1 MKEKFDV
8 EGMTCAACQAHV
20 EKAVK
25 GLDGVKSC
33 NVNLLKNS
41 MDVEFDGIEIKDIEE
56 AVKKAGYAAYPH
68 LKKEIK
74 EEKKDTS
81 LLRLIISAVFLVLLM
96 YFSMGVMMWH
106 FPTFDVFNMELNPMG
121 FALIQFILLLP
132 IVYLEKDYFIR
143 GFRVLFK
150 GPTMDSLIAIGATA
164 SILYS
169 VVMLFLIPYDSKYH
183 MSLYFEAAGMILVFV
198 SIGKYLEKLSKR
210 RTTKALESLMDLA
223 PKTANLLVNGE
234 IKVIP
239 VDMVKIS
246 DIVVCKKGDLVPIDG
261 VVKKGNGSIN
271 QSNITGE
278 SIPAYKKE
286 NDIVYQSTI
295 VESGYLEIEAT
306 KVGLDT
312 TFSTIIKLVEEAS
325 NSKAPISRL
334 ADRISYIFVP
344 LVFIIAVIVF
354 LVNFLFIQFGNP
366 DYVQT
371 SGFNIAFNYA
381 ITVIVIACPCALG
394 LATPVAIMVG
404 MGKGASNGLIIKN
417 AEILEQTGKIEV
429 VILDK
434 TGTITEGHPR
444 VTDLDIDSKYY
455 DYIYA
460 LEKNSN
466 HPLSE
471 AITNE
476 LKNKINKEYEVT
488 NYEAIDGM
496 GLKGLIDG
504 NTYYIGN
511 ASGVKNVDKDYS
523 FLEEDGKT
531 ILYFTKDDSLL
542 GIVAIKD
549 EIKEN
554 SKEAIQLLKEK
565 KIEVI
570 MLTGDNERTANAI
583 AKQIGIDTVI
593 SNVTP
598 KDKAE
603 VITKYKN
610 EGKIVCMVGDGVNDA
625 PALALSNLG
634 IAIGGG
640 SDVARETS
648 DIVLVRNDLLDVVN
662 AINLSKRVLA
672 TIKSGLFFAFFYNII
687 CIFLASGILYHIT
700 KGEFQ
705 MKPEYGS
712 MLMSMSSVSVVLN
725 ALSINLFRIKKK
737 NKEKEE
743 VLNMEATI
751 KVEGMMCKHCKAHVE
766 KACLE
771 VDGVSNAIASLE
783 NKNVVVTLTK
793 DVNLDEIKKAI
804 TEAGYEAK

>member
-25 GLDGVKSC
+25 NLSGVKNC

-41 MDVEFDGIEIKDIEE
+41 MEVEFENIEIKDIEA
-56 AVKKAGYAAYPH
+56 AVSNAGYKAFLH
-68 LKKEIK
+68 GKKEIT
-74 EEKKDTS
+74 EEKKDAS
-81 LLRLIISAVFLVLLM
+81 LIRLIISGIFLILLM

-106 FPTFDVFNMELNPMG
+106 FPTFDVFDMEKNPMG

-132 IVYLEKDYFIR
+132 IVYFERDYFIR
-143 GFRVLFK
+143 GFKVLFK

-169 VVMLFLIPYDSKYH
+169 LVMLFLIPYDSKYH

-223 PKTANLLVNGE
+223 PKTANV
-234 IKVIP
+234 VIDGKEVVMP
-239 VDMVKIS
+239 VEDVKCD
-246 DIVVCKKGDLVPIDG
+246 DIVICRKGDLVPIDG
-261 VVKKGNGSIN
+261 VVIKGTGSIN
-271 QSNITGE
+271 QANITGE
-278 SIPAYKKE
+278 SVPVYKKE
-286 NDIVYQSTI
+286 NGIVYQSTI
-295 VESGYLEIEAT
+295 VESGYLEIKAT
-306 KVGLDT
+306 KVGEDT
-312 TFSTIIKLVEEAS
+312 TFATIIKLVEEAA
-325 NSKAPISRL
+325 NSKAPISKL
-334 ADRISYIFVP
+334 ADRISYFFVP
-344 LVFIIAVIVF
+344 IVF
-354 LVNFLFIQFGNP
+354 LISILVFLGNFLYIQFGNP
-366 DYVQT
+366 SYAVNA
-371 SGFNIAFNYA
+371 FNIAFNYA

-404 MGKGASNGLIIKN
+404 MGVGASNGLIIKN

-434 TGTITEGHPR
+434 TGTITEGHPK
-444 VTDLDIDSKYY
+444 VTDIFLESKYY

-466 HPLSE
+466 HPLSL
-471 AITNE
+471 AILDYLN
-476 LKNKINKEYEVT
+476 NKIQNEYEVS

-496 GLKGLIDG
+496 GIKGIID
-504 NTYYIGN
+504 NHTYYIGN
-511 ASGVKNVDKDYS
+511 ASGIKNLDKDYS
-523 FLEEDGKT
+523 NLENEGKT
-531 ILYFTKDDSLL
+531 VLYISYDEKLIGAL
-542 GIVAIKD
+542 AIKD

-554 SKEAIQLLKEK
+554 SKEAISLLRQKN
-565 KIEVI
+565 IEVI
-570 MLTGDNERTANAI
+570 MLTGDNEKTAKAI
-583 AKQIGIDTVI
+583 ASEIGIQNVI
-593 SNVTP
+593 ANVTP
-598 KDKAE
+598 KDKAD

-610 EGKIVCMVGDGVNDA
+610 KGKIVCMVGDGVNDA
-625 PALALSNLG
+625 PALALSDLG

-662 AINLSKRVLA
+662 AIHLSKRVLA

-700 KGEFQ
+700 KGQFQ

-712 MLMSMSSVSVVLN
+712 MLMSLSSVSVVLN
-725 ALSINLFRIKKK
+725 ALSINLFKMKKK
-737 NKEKEE
+737 EEKKEE
-743 VLNMEATI
+743 EKTMEATI
-751 KVEGMMCKHCKAHVE
+751 QVEGMMCKHCKAHVE
-766 KACLE
+766 KACLG
-771 VDGVSNAIASLE
+771 VDGVTNALASVE
-783 NKNVVVTLTK
+783 DKNVVVTLSK
-793 DVNLDEIKKAI
+793 DVDLNEIKKAI
-804 TEAGYEAK
+804 NEAGYEAK